1 MAKTD
6 GEYELVLGNRQL
18 LSAFFIVVILFALFF
33 TMGYIVGR
41 NSAPTPRMASA
52 TLPAPSAANA
62 RPSPSS
68 ASPAPPTETASESP
82 KPAETADAFAYDR
95 PLDPPTTHP
104 VTDAPEKAAPEK
116 RKAAEKKAPP
126 EKKAAPEK
134 KVAVRETPPA
144 AVPAAI
150 EPRPG
155 QTFLQVVAVAQPQA
169 SAVVDTLKAKG
180 FPARLIPG
188 PNSTIFRVV
197 VGPYG
202 DAASLGKAK
211 AELENAGFRP
221 IMRR

>member
-41 NSAPTPRMASA
+41 NSAPSTMASIV
-52 TLPAPSAANA
+52 APSA
-62 RPSPSS
+62 RPPATPTS
-68 ASPAPPTETASESP
+68 AAPPAVETATESP
-82 KPAETADAFAYDR
+82 KPEAVDPAFAYDR
-95 PLDPPTTHP
+95 PLVPPTTHP
-104 VTDAPEKAAPEK
+104 VTETPEKAAPEK
-116 RKAAEKKAPP
+116 KAVVEKKMPEKKTAAEKRAEKKA
-126 EKKAAPEK
+126 AARE
-134 KVAVRETPPA
+134 VAPAPAPTP
-144 AVPAAI
+144 I

-169 SAVVDTLKAKG
+169 GAVVDTLKAKG
-180 FPARLIPG
+180 FPAKLIPG
-188 PNSTIFRVV
+188 PNATIFRVV

>member
-41 NSAPTPRMASA
+41 NSAPTSMASTA
-52 TLPAPSAANA
+52 VPAQTTPSAPPPAT
-62 RPSPSS
+62 S
-68 ASPAPPTETASESP
+68 AAPPATQTASDTP
-82 KPAETADAFAYDR
+82 KPADAAADDDKPA
-95 PLDPPTTHP
+95 PTTRP
-104 VTDAPEKAAPEK
+104 VS
-116 RKAAEKKAPP
+116 PP
-126 EKKAAPEK
+126 DSTAS
-134 KVAVRETPPA
+134 REMPA
-144 AVPAAI
+144 LA

-169 SAVVDTLKAKG
+169 GAVVETLKAKG
-180 FPARLIPG
+180 FPARLMPG

-197 VGPYG
+197 VGPYA

-211 AELENAGFRP
+211 ADLENAGFHP
-221 IMRR
+221 IMRK